1 MWVQHGNCRL
11 AWNVMLSAIDFE
23 QQQKRKLQD
32 IYQTRGYLYGQGRSL
47 ALQEAPQEDAM
58 IRELKIRGFKSI
70 TKLDIELGVVN
81 CFIGANGVGK
91 SNILEAVGVLGAAAN
106 GTVDDESLL
115 RRGVRP
121 GLPRLFKSSFK
132 DIHSL
137 PHIGLEA
144 IDQTGATYRV
154 SLLNP
159 LGSPEPAWSFKT
171 ETLTDGANT
180 IVTDGV
186 RSRGNLNAKAG
197 LAAVNMVTLPTHS
210 PASRLLQ
217 QLQQF
222 AIYCPNTPTLRG
234 LVPDSQTREPVG
246 LSGGRLAEAV
256 ADLRKWSDEA
266 GNDVM
271 DDLLSLVDWA
281 VDVTSSRSVQ
291 ALLSPSVSR
300 SQEVLKF
307 KDRFMAS
314 SRNQLTAFDASE
326 GVLYV
331 LFTAALCLSAR
342 GPGLFAID
350 NLDQALNPRLVT
362 ALTSRLAGWLSDHST
377 PRQLMFTAH
386 NPAVLDGLDLDND
399 RIRLFAVDRDSSGH
413 TVVRRLM
420 ITPELKALHSE
431 FPLSRLWMMGHLG
444 AVPNV

>member
-1 MWVQHGNCRL
+1 
-11 AWNVMLSAIDFE
+11 
-23 QQQKRKLQD
+23 
-32 IYQTRGYLYGQGRSL
+32 
-47 ALQEAPQEDAM
+47 M
-58 IRELKIRGFKSI
+58 IREVKIRGFKSI
-70 TKLDIELGVVN
+70 PKLDIELGVVN

-91 SNILEAVGVLGAAAN
+91 SNVLEAVGVLGAAAH

-121 GLPRLFKSSFK
+121 GLPRLFKSSFQ
-132 DIHSL
+132 DFRSL

-144 IDQTGATYRV
+144 IAQTGAIYRV

-159 LGSPEPAWSFKT
+159 LESPEPAWSFKT
-171 ETLTDGANT
+171 ETLTDGTAT

-186 RSRGNLNAKAG
+186 RSRGNLNPKSG
-197 LAAVNMVTLPTHS
+197 LAAVSMVTQPRDS
-210 PASRLLQ
+210 PATRLLL

-222 AIYCPNTPTLRG
+222 SIYCPNTPTLRG
-234 LVPDSQTREPVG
+234 LVPDPQTREPVG
-246 LSGGRLAEAV
+246 LAGGRLAEAV
-256 ADLRKWSDEA
+256 ADLRKWSDEVQS
-266 GNDVM
+266 DVL
-271 DDLLSLVDWA
+271 DDLLGLVDWA
-281 VDVTSSRSVQ
+281 VDVTASRSVQ

-314 SRNQLTAFDASE
+314 NRNELTAFDASE

-362 ALTSRLAGWLSDHST
+362 ALTSRLAGWLGNAST

-399 RIRLFAVDRDSSGH
+399 EVRLFAVDRDSNGH
-413 TVVRRLM
+413 TVVRRLVM
-420 ITPELKALHSE
+420 THELKALNSD

>member
-1 MWVQHGNCRL
+1 
-11 AWNVMLSAIDFE
+11 
-23 QQQKRKLQD
+23 
-32 IYQTRGYLYGQGRSL
+32 
-47 ALQEAPQEDAM
+47 M
-58 IRELKIRGFKSI
+58 IREVKIRGFKSI
-70 TKLDIELGVVN
+70 PKLDIELGVVN

-91 SNILEAVGVLGAAAN
+91 SNVLEAVGVLGAAAH
-106 GTVDDESLL
+106 GTVDDKSLL

-121 GLPRLFKSSFK
+121 GLPRLFKSSFQ
-132 DIHSL
+132 DFRSL

-144 IDQTGATYRV
+144 IAQTGAIYRV

-159 LGSPEPAWSFKT
+159 LESPEPAWSFKT
-171 ETLTDGANT
+171 ETLTDGTAT

-186 RSRGNLNAKAG
+186 RSRGNLNPKAG
-197 LAAVNMVTLPTHS
+197 LAAVSMVTQPRDS
-210 PASRLLQ
+210 PATRLLL

-222 AIYCPNTPTLRG
+222 SIYCPNTPTLRG
-234 LVPDSQTREPVG
+234 LVPDPQTREPVG
-246 LSGGRLAEAV
+246 LAGGRLAEAV
-256 ADLRKWSDEA
+256 ADLRKWSDEVQS
-266 GNDVM
+266 DVL
-271 DDLLSLVDWA
+271 DDLLGLVDWA
-281 VDVTSSRSVQ
+281 VDVTASRSVQ

-314 SRNQLTAFDASE
+314 NRNELTAFDASE

-362 ALTSRLAGWLSDHST
+362 ALTSRLAGWLGNAST

-399 RIRLFAVDRDSSGH
+399 EVRLFAVDRDSNGH
-413 TVVRRLM
+413 TVVRQLVM
-420 ITPELKALHSE
+420 THELKALNSD